1 MTMRKLSFCLVT
13 LCIGSY
19 SPRPSKKR
27 TRSSSSVSDQ
37 QPPSIPRIPSPPPKF
52 PTPLHPKKLI
62 NNTGKRFGR
71 RAAPVSGIVVP
82 PAPLDGDECEQGA
95 IPSALLT

>member
-1 MTMRKLSFCLVT
+1 MMMRKLSSCLVT

-19 SPRPSKKR
+19 SLRPSKKR
-27 TRSSSSVSDQ
+27 TRSSSSASDQ
-37 QPPSIPRIPSPPPKF
+37 QPPSIPRIPSPPPKL
-52 PTPLHPKKLI
+52 PAPLHPKKLA

-71 RAAPVSGIVVP
+71 RAAPISGIAIP

-95 IPSALLT
+95 IPSASLT